1 MEFILYENL
10 LLLFRFE
17 LVFFVEIWVM
27 DVFFGVDFVIDE
39 NNVFGLKIGGLLFM
53 FIIVMVVVYW
63 FDKGYVVW
71 FVIDI
76 IRLNEVFFFVI
87 SGIGDGYLFVVWIDG
102 EVRMNIVWFYGV
114 LNVIVSV
121 FFVWV

>member
-53 FIIVMVVVYW
+53 FNIVMVVVY
-63 FDKGYVVW
+63 
-71 FVIDI
+71 
-76 IRLNEVFFFVI
+76 
-87 SGIGDGYLFVVWIDG
+87 
-102 EVRMNIVWFYGV
+102 
-114 LNVIVSV
+114 
-121 FFVWV
+121 

>member
-1 MEFILYENL
+1 MEFILCENL

-53 FIIVMVVVYW
+53 FIIVMVVVY
-63 FDKGYVVW
+63 
-71 FVIDI
+71 
-76 IRLNEVFFFVI
+76 
-87 SGIGDGYLFVVWIDG
+87 
-102 EVRMNIVWFYGV
+102 
-114 LNVIVSV
+114 
-121 FFVWV
+121 

>member
-27 DVFFGVDFVIDE
+27 DVFFGVDFEIDE

-53 FIIVMVVVYW
+53 FIIVMVVVY
-63 FDKGYVVW
+63 
-71 FVIDI
+71 
-76 IRLNEVFFFVI
+76 
-87 SGIGDGYLFVVWIDG
+87 
-102 EVRMNIVWFYGV
+102 
-114 LNVIVSV
+114 
-121 FFVWV
+121 

>member
-27 DVFFGVDFVIDE
+27 DVFFGVDFVIDK

-53 FIIVMVVVYW
+53 FIIVMVVVY
-63 FDKGYVVW
+63 
-71 FVIDI
+71 
-76 IRLNEVFFFVI
+76 
-87 SGIGDGYLFVVWIDG
+87 
-102 EVRMNIVWFYGV
+102 
-114 LNVIVSV
+114 
-121 FFVWV
+121 

>member
-53 FIIVMVVVYW
+53 FIIVMVVVY
-63 FDKGYVVW
+63 
-71 FVIDI
+71 
-76 IRLNEVFFFVI
+76 
-87 SGIGDGYLFVVWIDG
+87 
-102 EVRMNIVWFYGV
+102 
-114 LNVIVSV
+114 
-121 FFVWV
+121 

>member
-39 NNVFGLKIGGLLFM
+39 NNVFGLKSGGLLFM
-53 FIIVMVVVYW
+53 FIIVMVVVY
-63 FDKGYVVW
+63 
-71 FVIDI
+71 
-76 IRLNEVFFFVI
+76 
-87 SGIGDGYLFVVWIDG
+87 
-102 EVRMNIVWFYGV
+102 
-114 LNVIVSV
+114 
-121 FFVWV
+121 

>member
-76 IRLNEVFFFVI
+76 IRLNEVFFLLLV
-87 SGIGDGYLFVVWIDG
+87 G
-102 EVRMNIVWFYGV
+102 
-114 LNVIVSV
+114 
-121 FFVWV
+121 

>member
-53 FIIVMVVVYW
+53 FILVMVVVY
-63 FDKGYVVW
+63 
-71 FVIDI
+71 
-76 IRLNEVFFFVI
+76 
-87 SGIGDGYLFVVWIDG
+87 
-102 EVRMNIVWFYGV
+102 
-114 LNVIVSV
+114 
-121 FFVWV
+121 

>member
-1 MEFILYENL
+1 MEFILYGNL

-53 FIIVMVVVYW
+53 FIIVMVVVY
-63 FDKGYVVW
+63 
-71 FVIDI
+71 
-76 IRLNEVFFFVI
+76 
-87 SGIGDGYLFVVWIDG
+87 
-102 EVRMNIVWFYGV
+102 
-114 LNVIVSV
+114 
-121 FFVWV
+121 

>member
-10 LLLFRFE
+10 LLLFWFE

-53 FIIVMVVVYW
+53 FIIVMVVVY
-63 FDKGYVVW
+63 
-71 FVIDI
+71 
-76 IRLNEVFFFVI
+76 
-87 SGIGDGYLFVVWIDG
+87 
-102 EVRMNIVWFYGV
+102 
-114 LNVIVSV
+114 
-121 FFVWV
+121 

>member
-53 FIIVMVVVYW
+53 FIMVMVVVY
-63 FDKGYVVW
+63 
-71 FVIDI
+71 
-76 IRLNEVFFFVI
+76 
-87 SGIGDGYLFVVWIDG
+87 
-102 EVRMNIVWFYGV
+102 
-114 LNVIVSV
+114 
-121 FFVWV
+121 

>member
-17 LVFFVEIWVM
+17 LVFVVEIWVM

-53 FIIVMVVVYW
+53 FIIVMVVVY
-63 FDKGYVVW
+63 
-71 FVIDI
+71 
-76 IRLNEVFFFVI
+76 
-87 SGIGDGYLFVVWIDG
+87 
-102 EVRMNIVWFYGV
+102 
-114 LNVIVSV
+114 
-121 FFVWV
+121 

>member
-17 LVFFVEIWVM
+17 LVFFVEIWVI

-53 FIIVMVVVYW
+53 FIIVMVVVY
-63 FDKGYVVW
+63 
-71 FVIDI
+71 
-76 IRLNEVFFFVI
+76 
-87 SGIGDGYLFVVWIDG
+87 
-102 EVRMNIVWFYGV
+102 
-114 LNVIVSV
+114 
-121 FFVWV
+121 

>member
-39 NNVFGLKIGGLLFM
+39 NNVFGLKIG
-53 FIIVMVVVYW
+53 
-63 FDKGYVVW
+63 
-71 FVIDI
+71 
-76 IRLNEVFFFVI
+76 
-87 SGIGDGYLFVVWIDG
+87 
-102 EVRMNIVWFYGV
+102 
-114 LNVIVSV
+114 
-121 FFVWV
+121 

>member
-17 LVFFVEIWVM
+17 LMFFVEIWVM

-53 FIIVMVVVYW
+53 FIMVMVVVY
-63 FDKGYVVW
+63 
-71 FVIDI
+71 
-76 IRLNEVFFFVI
+76 
-87 SGIGDGYLFVVWIDG
+87 
-102 EVRMNIVWFYGV
+102 
-114 LNVIVSV
+114 
-121 FFVWV
+121 

>member
-17 LVFFVEIWVM
+17 LMFFVEIWVM

-53 FIIVMVVVYW
+53 FIIVMVVVY
-63 FDKGYVVW
+63 
-71 FVIDI
+71 
-76 IRLNEVFFFVI
+76 
-87 SGIGDGYLFVVWIDG
+87 
-102 EVRMNIVWFYGV
+102 
-114 LNVIVSV
+114 
-121 FFVWV
+121 

>member
-27 DVFFGVDFVIDE
+27 NVFFGVDFVIDE

-53 FIIVMVVVYW
+53 FIMVMVVVY
-63 FDKGYVVW
+63 
-71 FVIDI
+71 
-76 IRLNEVFFFVI
+76 
-87 SGIGDGYLFVVWIDG
+87 
-102 EVRMNIVWFYGV
+102 
-114 LNVIVSV
+114 
-121 FFVWV
+121 